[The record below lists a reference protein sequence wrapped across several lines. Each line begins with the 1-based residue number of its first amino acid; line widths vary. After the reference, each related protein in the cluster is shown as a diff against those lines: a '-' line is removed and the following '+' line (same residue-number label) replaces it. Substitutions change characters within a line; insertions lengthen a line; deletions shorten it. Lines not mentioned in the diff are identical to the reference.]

1 LNWSWIHFHGDLTK
15 AKLALPV
22 HAPGPEHISVVS
34 TDSQSMILSTGNVM
48 QSDPLEANNF
58 GGNSYIRA
66 VLMMLALLNIVKTAL
81 LTDQIVHE
89 SVKA

>member
-1 LNWSWIHFHGDLTK
+1 
-15 AKLALPV
+15 
-22 HAPGPEHISVVS
+22 
-34 TDSQSMILSTGNVM
+34 MILSTGNVM

-66 VLMMLALLNIVKTAL
+66 VLMMLALLNIVKTTL